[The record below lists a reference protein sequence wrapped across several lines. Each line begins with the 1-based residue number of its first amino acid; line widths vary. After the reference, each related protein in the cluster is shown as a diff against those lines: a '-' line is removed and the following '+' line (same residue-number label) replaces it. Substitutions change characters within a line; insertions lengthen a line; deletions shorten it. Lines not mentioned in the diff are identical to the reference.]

1 MTGPE
6 REDFRELRS
15 EMRDG
20 LGEIKGA
27 IDGLATRVHS
37 LELARAADD
46 AVRADRRT
54 AHQRIDA
61 ERRWR
66 LGLTASVLA
75 SVLIGALNLVFR

>member
-6 REDFRELRS
+6 REDFRELRA

-20 LGEIKGA
+20 LGDIKGS
-27 IDGLATRVHS
+27 IDRLATRVQS

-46 AVRADRRT
+46 AVRAESRT

-66 LGLTASVLA
+66 LGLTTSVLA
-75 SVLIGALNLVFR
+75 SVAIGVINLVLR